1 MMDEMANYLSIFRV
15 LDGLCKGLSV
25 YSGPS
30 RAALIY
36 VEKPDGPVCVYDP
49 QHLLQGHEPK
59 LAEIYLQSNQWRDE
73 APALAEMQF
82 LGHIPV
88 ESLQLSGLI
97 SFGGRSRSLF
107 YQMWFTEHH
116 PNMCSIGPVERW
128 LEHAAWLLA
137 HDFASEG
144 AFITG
149 ASRYALQ
156 GYAVH
161 AIHDHIRHTLNGRLG
176 RDTHMMVYPILDAAL
191 SISKT
196 SEEGMP
202 PRGLLAFVEPEEV
215 DQIRWLVRFPA
226 LEMPRLRNSKHVRK
240 LLQAVEESNRKLI
253 SDGDHIFGISSAGR
267 LPECRIT
274 MDFRGRQGFLRI
286 GGELACSFAHG
297 NFQSSTRRPNLVQ
310 LEEMLLESS
319 MDQSMVHVLFKLVQ
333 SIVEEARERKHG
345 CTLVLD
351 LEDSPSEIPGQKM
364 EWPIDLRIGEYLELA
379 KSLSKV
385 DGALHVGADL
395 HLHAFACLLDGL
407 RVPGE
412 DRSRGARFNSALR
425 FTAMHK
431 DLIVVVV
438 SSDRPVS
445 VMQGGVELTAT
456 CELKAVCD
464 IPTHPPTMVE
474 WLNGK

>member
-1 MMDEMANYLSIFRV
+1 MMIAEMAKYLSIFRV
-15 LDGLCKGLSV
+15 LDGLRKGLTV

-36 VEKPDGPVCVYDP
+36 AEGRDAPVSVYDP
-49 QHLLQGHEPK
+49 QHLLHGHEPR
-59 LAEIYLQSNQWRDE
+59 LAETYLHSSQWRDE
-73 APALAEMQF
+73 APDAAEMQF

-88 ESLQLSGLI
+88 GNLQLSGLI

-144 AFITG
+144 AFVTG

-161 AIHDHIRHTLNGRLG
+161 AIHDHIRHTLNARLG
-176 RDTHMMVYPILDAAL
+176 RDTDMLVYPILDAAL

-202 PRGLLAFVEPEEV
+202 PRGQLVFMEPEDV
-215 DQIRWLVRFPA
+215 DKIRWLVRFPA
-226 LEMPRLRNSKHVRK
+226 SEMPRLRNSKHVRK
-240 LLQAVEESNRKLI
+240 LLQAVEESNRKLV
-253 SDGDHIFGISSAGR
+253 SDGDQIFGISSAQ

-286 GGELACSFAHG
+286 GGELACSFSDG

-310 LEEMLLESS
+310 LEEVLLESP
-319 MDQSMVHVLFKLVQ
+319 MDQSLVHVLFKLVQ
-333 SIVEEARERKHG
+333 SIVEEARERRHG
-345 CTLVLD
+345 ATLVLD
-351 LEDSPSEIPGQKM
+351 LAEIPCEIPGQKL
-364 EWPIDLRIGEYLELA
+364 ENPIDLRIGEYLELA
-379 KSLSKV
+379 KSLSRV
-385 DGALHVGADL
+385 DGALHLGADL

-407 RVPGE
+407 TVPGE

-425 FTAMHK
+425 FTAIHQG
-431 DLIVVVV
+431 LIVVVV

-445 VMQGGVELTAT
+445 VMQGGLELTAA
-456 CELKAVCD
+456 CEWKPVCE
-464 IPTHPPTMVE
+464 IPSRPPTME
-474 WLNGK
+474 AWLNGA